1 MTQPATR
8 ETAHEITVRA
18 TAERLYELI
27 ADVGGWPAIF
37 PPSVHA
43 DHLERGDKEERIRLW
58 ATVDGQVKHWTSR
71 RALDRDGLRVDFRQ
85 EVPSPPMAAMGG
97 AWIVEPTGPGECR
110 VRLLHDFRAVGDDPG
125 TLDWIDRAVDANSRA
140 ELAALKRHAE
150 RATGAG
156 GTGEA
161 GGGDTFL
168 TFEDTVRLEGHVKDV
183 YDFIDQAQHWADR
196 LPHVM
201 AVNLRDAGPGVQ
213 ILAMD
218 TLTRDGSPHTTESVR
233 VCVPYERIV
242 YKQTTLP
249 PLMSLHTG
257 AWSFEEDGPGVTTV
271 TSRHTAVIESA
282 AVTRVLGETADIPAA
297 RRYLREALGA
307 NSLATLR
314 HAGAYA
320 AARR

>member
-1 MTQPATR
+1 MTQHTRR

-18 TAERLYELI
+18 TDERLYQLI
-27 ADVGGWPAIF
+27 ADVGDWPAIF

-43 DHLERGDKEERIRLW
+43 EHLERGDKEERIRLW

-71 RALDRDGLRVDFRQ
+71 RTLDRVGRRIDFRQ

-97 AWIVEPTGPGECR
+97 SWIIEPVGPRQCR
-110 VRLLHDFRAVGDDPG
+110 VRLLHDFRAVGDAAAL
-125 TLDWIDRAVDANSRA
+125 LDRIGRAVDANSRA

-150 RATGAG
+150 R
-156 GTGEA
+156 GTGDD
-161 GGGDTFL
+161 DTFL
-168 TFEDTVRLEGHVKDV
+168 TFEDTVRLEGRLRDV

-196 LPHVM
+196 LPHVT
-201 AVNLRDAGPGVQ
+201 AVSLRDAGSGVQ

-218 TLTRDGSPHTTESVR
+218 TLTKDGSPHATKSIR

-249 PLMSLHTG
+249 PLMALHTG
-257 AWSFEEDGPGVTTV
+257 AWSFEEDGTGATVV
-271 TSRHTAVIESA
+271 TSRHTAVIETGA
-282 AVTRVLGETADIPAA
+282 ITRVLGEDATLPAA
-297 RRYLREALGA
+297 RRFLREALGA

>member
-1 MTQPATR
+1 MTRPTTR

-18 TAERLYELI
+18 PAERLYGLI

-43 DHLERGDKEERIRLW
+43 DHLDRGDTEERIRLW
-58 ATVDGQVKHWTSR
+58 ATVDGEVKQWTSR
-71 RALDRDGLRVDFRQ
+71 RTLDRAGLRIDFRQ
-85 EVPSPPMAAMGG
+85 ETPRPPMAAMGG
-97 AWIVEPTGPGECR
+97 AWIIGSTGPEECT
-110 VRLLHDFRAVGDDPG
+110 VRLLHDFRAVGDDPA
-125 TLDWIDRAVDANSRA
+125 TLDRIDRAVDANSRA
-140 ELAALKRHAE
+140 ELAALKQHAE
-150 RATGAG
+150 RGSDG
-156 GTGEA
+156 DEH
-161 GGGDTFL
+161 DTFL

-196 LPHVM
+196 LPHVT
-201 AVNLRDAGPGVQ
+201 AVSLREVGPGIQ

-218 TLTRDGSPHTTESVR
+218 TLTKDGSPHTTESVR

-249 PLMSLHTG
+249 PLMAVHTG
-257 AWSFEEDGPGVTTV
+257 EWRFEEDGAGATLV
-271 TSRHTAVIESA
+271 TSRHTAVVEPR
-282 AVTRVLGETADIPAA
+282 AVTRVLGETADLAAA
-297 RRYLREALGA
+297 RRFLREALGA

-320 AARR
+320 AARG

>member
-1 MTQPATR
+1 MTQHTTR
-8 ETAHEITVRA
+8 ETAHEITVHA
-18 TAERLYELI
+18 TADRLYALV

-43 DHLERGDKEERIRLW
+43 DHLERGDTEERIRLW
-58 ATVDGQVKHWTSR
+58 ATVDGQVRHWTSR
-71 RALDRDGLRVDFRQ
+71 RTLDRAGLRVGFRQ
-85 EVPSPPMAAMGG
+85 EVPSPPIAAMGG
-97 AWIVEPTGPGECR
+97 AWIIEPTGPEECR
-110 VRLLHDFRAVGDDPG
+110 VRLLHDFRAAGDDAG

-140 ELAALKRHAE
+140 ELAALKAHAE
-150 RATGAG
+150 RPG
-156 GTGEA
+156 GEN
-161 GGGDTFL
+161 DTFL

-196 LPHVM
+196 LPHVT
-201 AVNLRDAGPGVQ
+201 AVSLRDAGPGVQ

-218 TLTRDGSPHTTESVR
+218 TLTKDGSPHTTESVR

-249 PLMSLHTG
+249 PLMALHTG
-257 AWSFEEDGPGVTTV
+257 TWLFEEDGTGATVV
-271 TSRHTAVIESA
+271 TSRHTAVVEPR
-282 AVTRVLGETADIPAA
+282 AVTRVLGETADVPAA
-297 RRYLREALGA
+297 RRFLREALGA